1 MVAIQVPFQ
10 EADKS
15 NKALEVGGVGQAP
28 SGNQDIMGESLEA
41 QSVQGNLSE
50 SKIAKNKN

>member
-1 MVAIQVPFQ
+1 MAIQVPFQ

-15 NKALEVGGVGQAP
+15 NKALEVGGVGQAL
-28 SGNQDIMGESLEA
+28 SGNEDIMGASLEA
-41 QSVQGNLSE
+41 QSVQGNVTE